1 MHRKSS
7 FLVAAVLVTS
17 TAFVPAAARA
27 DATDIKLTATLDRL
41 APDRVVVLTLTAK
54 SASGVTDVTASLH
67 YPTTAGAAYDTVRFT
82 RVAGTDH
89 DGTWQAEY
97 HTDIVRHPR
106 ANYVNA
112 QVKTA
117 DGATASTWV
126 NFNDCYETSITD
138 LVTEPSVIDADHS
151 DVTVHGRLMVQKSR
165 EATPEPVPDA
175 HINGDGGAFTTQ
187 AGPDGSFTFTSQG
200 RFPVTA
206 SYVADGQNCATGQVT
221 GVTVAKQATEL
232 SARLTTPQP
241 VATGTDVTVQGTLL
255 RHGAAGLVPA
265 PGVQLTA
272 VVGSGTTV
280 ENVPLGPTAADGTFT
295 SHFAADRTGP
305 LTVVASGDPFLE
317 DARTAAGTL
326 DVRRASVINDLK
338 LTPNPGR
345 YGQALSISGR
355 LGSLP
360 GALAIEG
367 APLVAEFSPNG
378 KTGWAAAGSG
388 KTTSNGLFRLTTG
401 AAKQDGYWRVR
412 YPGSSAYMALTSNP
426 VYVDVRYGTSIAGF
440 NASPEPVA
448 KGKTITVKGQLFRY
462 LDKKLPG
469 PGASVYLYFQSK
481 GSGTWTQVAVV
492 KTASSGWFSKTFKA
506 SKDGTWMAA
515 YKGSSVYLAS
525 NKPTDYVDVR

>member
-1 MHRKSS
+1 MRRKSS
-7 FLVAAVLVTS
+7 FLVAAVLVAS

-27 DATDIKLTATLDRL
+27 DATDIKLTASLDRL

-67 YPTTAGAAYDTVRFT
+67 YPNTASATYDTVRFT
-82 RVAGTDH
+82 RVAGTDQ

-97 HTDIVRHPR
+97 RTDIVRHPR

-117 DGATASTWV
+117 DGATASTLAK
-126 NFNDCYETSITD
+126 FNDCYETSITD
-138 LVTEPSVIDADHS
+138 LVTQPSVIDADHS
-151 DVTVHGRLMVQKSR
+151 DVTVHGRLMAQKSR
-165 EATPEPVPDA
+165 EATPEPVPNA
-175 HINGDGGAFTTQ
+175 KIYGGGTSTTQ

-200 RFPVTA
+200 QFPVTA
-206 SYVADGQNCATGQVT
+206 SYTADGPNCATGQVT

-232 SARLTTPQP
+232 SARVTTAQP
-241 VATGTDVTVQGTLL
+241 VATGTDVEVQGKLL
-255 RHGAAGLVPA
+255 RHGATGLVPA

-272 VVGSGTTV
+272 VVGSGATM
-280 ENVPLGPTAADGTFT
+280 ENIPLGPTAADGTFT
-295 SHFAADRTGP
+295 SQFAADRPGP
-305 LTVVASGDPFLE
+305 LAVVASGDPFLE
-317 DARTAAGTL
+317 DARAAAGTL
-326 DVRRASVINDLK
+326 DVRRPTVITGLK

-345 YGQALSISGR
+345 YGQPLSISGR
-355 LGSLP
+355 LGALP
-360 GALAIEG
+360 GALAIES
-367 APLVAEFSPNG
+367 APLVAEFSTNG

-388 KTTSNGLFRLTTG
+388 KTTSNGLFSLNSG

-412 YPGSSAYMALTSNP
+412 YAGNSAYMALTSNP
-426 VYVDVRYGTSIAGF
+426 VYVDVRYGTSIASF

-469 PGASVYLYFQSK
+469 PGASVYLYFQPK
-481 GSGTWTQVAVV
+481 GSSIWTQVAVV

-506 SKDGTWMAA
+506 SQDGTWMAA
-515 YKGSSVYLAS
+515 YKGSSAYLAS